1 MISIERVTKRF
12 GTLVALSDVSLE
24 IARGERVALIGS
36 NGSGKTTLLRAMLG
50 LVRIEGKI
58 LVDGVDVAR
67 NPERALRRVA
77 YVPQVAPPLEAPV
90 REAVR
95 AIAALRRIDVGEV
108 ERCSKELGLS
118 LAELAER
125 RVRDLSGGMKQ
136 KLLAALA
143 LACDPDLLICDEP
156 TANLDAHARERF
168 FQMVDARE
176 RERTLILCSHR
187 ADDVA
192 RLVHRVI
199 ELDEG
204 RVSTDKYIE
213 DRYNEP
219 MSEWREE
226 RLPC

>member
-1 MISIERVTKRF
+1 MISIQRVTKRF
-12 GTLVALSDVSLE
+12 DELVVLRDISLE
-24 IARGERVALIGS
+24 IGRGERVALVGS
-36 NGSGKTTLLRAMLG
+36 NGSGKTTLLRALLG
-50 LVRIEGKI
+50 LVRVEGRIEIAGI
-58 LVDGVDVAR
+58 DVAR
-67 NPERALRRVA
+67 HPERALLRVA
-77 YVPQVAPPLEAPV
+77 YLPQVAPPLEAPV
-90 REAVR
+90 GEAVR
-95 AIAALRRIDVGEV
+95 AIASLRGMNVATV
-108 ERCSKELGLS
+108 ERRASDLGLN

-143 LACDPDLLICDEP
+143 LASDPELLICDEP
-156 TANLDAHARERF
+156 TANLDAVARERF
-168 FQMVDARE
+168 FQMVDASE

-204 RVSTDKYIE
+204 RVVADRYIE
-213 DRYNEP
+213 DRYSAPVPTSAEA
-219 MSEWREE
+219 

>member
-1 MISIERVTKRF
+1 MISIQRVTKRF
-12 GTLVALSDVSLE
+12 GKLVALHEVSLDVG
-24 IARGERVALIGS
+24 RGERVALIGS

-50 LVRIEGKI
+50 LVRVEGKI
-58 LVDGVDVAR
+58 VIDGVDVAR
-67 NPERALRRVA
+67 HPERALERVA

-90 REAVR
+90 SETVR
-95 AIAALRRIDVGEV
+95 AIAALRQLEVAAV
-108 ERCSKELGLS
+108 ERCAAELGLS

-143 LACDPDLLICDEP
+143 LASDPDLLICDEP
-156 TANLDAHARERF
+156 TANLDLRARERF
-168 FQMVDARE
+168 FQLVDARE

-204 RVSTDKYIE
+204 RVTSDKYIE

-219 MSEWREE
+219 VPEWREE